1 MTGFANITLEYQVS
15 RLFRQLPLDT
25 RRGTNNEEVLQET
38 IAQVV
43 QSGLDTDTQRLNTV
57 VILSTH
63 DCPAGRRGPQPSPQ
77 ASECI
82 LVHYE
87 LVLEELCIESCE
99 DQIASTTMYRDVRNN
114 MGEVVKTG
122 EFTQTLH
129 KNAAAC
135 GSECNTLQTANAAK
149 SQFGEEDIVA
159 QAPPTQSPTGTVGG
173 GPTGTRKPSPE
184 PTPKPTKRGKGGKSK
199 RTNPPSTEPTVKPT
213 KRAKGQRSAC

>member
-99 DQIASTTMYRDVRNN
+99 DQIASTTMYRDVMNN

-122 EFTQTLH
+122 
-129 KNAAAC
+129 
-135 GSECNTLQTANAAK
+135 
-149 SQFGEEDIVA
+149 
-159 QAPPTQSPTGTVGG
+159 
-173 GPTGTRKPSPE
+173 
-184 PTPKPTKRGKGGKSK
+184 
-199 RTNPPSTEPTVKPT
+199 
-213 KRAKGQRSAC
+213 